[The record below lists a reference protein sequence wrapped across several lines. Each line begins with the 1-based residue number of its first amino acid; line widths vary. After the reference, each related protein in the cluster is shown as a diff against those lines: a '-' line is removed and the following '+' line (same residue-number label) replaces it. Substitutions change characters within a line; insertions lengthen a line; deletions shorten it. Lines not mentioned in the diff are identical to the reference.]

1 MGSSQSSSFSNYSPY
16 SVMFVANIG
25 ITEARRIR
33 YEELRGRVKIRNE
46 LKNLKLLENVKLLRP
61 ELSLKIENRR
71 RAKENKEQTA
81 QVYSSYGM
89 GSPVYQPN
97 LQYTEYVNK
106 ERIENADRVRPNFE
120 AALAR
125 RSKTLAVTAEMN
137 SVVAKARSA
146 MAEQNLAETEALW
159 EYHTVLCGILDALD
173 SRAPYRRAIA
183 AAELHHKLLDDFSA
197 EELRCNFAAEEFNR
211 VLAAEKLRRNPTAA
225 KAIVYYY
232 V

>member
-1 MGSSQSSSFSNYSPY
+1 MGSSQSSSFLDY
-16 SVMFVANIG
+16 SVISVVANIG
-25 ITEARRIR
+25 ITEDRRIR
-33 YEELRGRVKIRNE
+33 YEELRGRNAIRIA
-46 LKNLKLLENVKLLRP
+46 LKNSKLLDNVKLLRP
-61 ELSLKIENRR
+61 GLSLKIDSRR
-71 RAKENKEQTA
+71 REKDKQEKTA

-89 GSPVYQPN
+89 GSPVYPPN
-97 LQYTEYVNK
+97 LQYIEYVNK
-106 ERIENADRVRPNFE
+106 ERIENANRRRPHFE

-137 SVVAKARSA
+137 SVVAKAHSA

-183 AAELHHKLLDDFSA
+183 AAELHNKLHDDFAA
-197 EELRCNFAAEEFNR
+197 EESRRNFAAEEFNR
-211 VLAAEKLRRNPTAA
+211 VLAAEKLRRDSSAA

-232 V
+232 L